1 MNPLA
6 ITAAPVQGGVSEF
19 TAPCAFD
26 PIHTFLSFN
35 FYNNFLFL
43 MARDG
48 VTNTL
53 IKQHLST
60 TSSKPVLTPGRTPS
74 NSRPLIFSPG
84 GTLVENSKS
93 FFTKFG
99 SNKASLIDP

>member
-26 PIHTFLSFN
+26 PIYTFLS
-35 FYNNFLFL
+35 YNYTYNSFFL

-48 VTNTL
+48 VTIFN
-53 IKQHLST
+53 INKHLFPPA
-60 TSSKPVLTPGRTPS
+60 SKTVTTPGRPPS
-74 NSRPLIFSPG
+74 SAVCSSSPPG
-84 GTLVENSKS
+84 G
-93 FFTKFG
+93 
-99 SNKASLIDP
+99 PM